1 LLQAIAVEVEL
12 VFRDASFVVVD
23 KPSGVIVHRGLA
35 NDAED
40 LMRAVRD
47 RVGARVYPVHRLDRG
62 TSGAVVMA
70 LSAGAASAFGKAFE
84 EGRVEKRYLAL
95 TRGHP
100 SDGDIDHPVPN
111 REDGPRV
118 PALTRVRCLGVAG
131 RYALVEAVPVTGRLH
146 QIRRH
151 LKHVSCPIIGDVKY
165 GKGEHNRHF
174 RERYGLHRLA
184 LHATELAFDHPAT
197 GAPQRFFVPPTGAL
211 RACMDALG
219 LSNSCRRL
227 VVASSSPGAFGMA
240 LSPVR
245 HL

>member
-1 LLQAIAVEVEL
+1 MLQAIPVDVEL
-12 VFRDASFVVVD
+12 VFRDACFVVVD

-47 RVGARVYPVHRLDRG
+47 RVGAHVHPVHRLDRG

-70 LSAGAASAFGKAFE
+70 LNPDAARVFGKAFE

-100 SDGDIDHPVPN
+100 TVGVIDHPVPS
-111 REDGPRV
+111 REDGPKV
-118 PALTRVRCLGVAG
+118 PAVTRVRCLGTAG

-165 GKGEHNRHF
+165 GKGEHNRYF
-174 RERYGLHRLA
+174 REHYGLHRLA
-184 LHATELAFDHPAT
+184 LHATELAFDHPET
-197 GAPQRFFVPPTGAL
+197 GARLRFFVPPKGAL

-219 LSNSCRRL
+219 LRDS
-227 VVASSSPGAFGMA
+227 A

>member
-1 LLQAIAVEVEL
+1 VEIDL
-12 VFRDASFVVVD
+12 VHRDTCFVVVD

-47 RVGARVYPVHRLDRG
+47 RVGTRVYPVHRLDRG

-70 LSAGAASAFGKAFE
+70 LDSEAARAFGKAFE

-100 SDGDIDHPVPN
+100 KDGDIDHPVPR
-111 REDGPRV
+111 REGGPKV
-118 PALTRVRCLGVAG
+118 DAMTRIRCLGTAG

-174 RERYGLHRLA
+174 REHHALHRLA
-184 LHATELAFDHPAT
+184 LHATELEFDHPET
-197 GAPQRFFVPPTGAL
+197 GARCRFSVPPSGVL

-219 LSNSCRRL
+219 FGAHLP
-227 VVASSSPGAFGMA
+227 ASGFAPDAAPGGAFG
-240 LSPVR
+240 SGGG
-245 HL
+245 

>member
-1 LLQAIAVEVEL
+1 MWLLQAVAVEVDL
-12 VFRDASFVVVD
+12 VFRDPCFVVVD
-23 KPSGVIVHRGLA
+23 KPSGVVVHRGFA
-35 NDAED
+35 SDAED

-70 LSAGAASAFGKAFE
+70 LSVDAARAFGKAFE
-84 EGRVEKRYLAL
+84 EGRVEKRYLAI

-100 SDGDIDHPVPN
+100 KDGDIDHPVPN
-111 REDGPRV
+111 REDGPKV
-118 PALTRVRCLGVAG
+118 PAVTRVRCLGTAG

-174 RERYGLHRLA
+174 REQYGLHRLA
-184 LHATELAFDHPAT
+184 LHATELAFDHPET
-197 GAPQRFFVPPTGAL
+197 GARQQFVVPPKGAL

-219 LSNSCRRL
+219 LRDS
-227 VVASSSPGAFGMA
+227 A